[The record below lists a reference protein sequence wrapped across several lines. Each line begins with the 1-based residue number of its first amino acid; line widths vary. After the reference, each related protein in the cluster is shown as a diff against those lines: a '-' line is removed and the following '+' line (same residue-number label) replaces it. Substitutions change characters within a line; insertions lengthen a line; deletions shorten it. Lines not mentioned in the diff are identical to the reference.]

1 MVRSD
6 GTRFADGED
15 TGHAALYGSMDT
27 YDAGALDNGPAV
39 DIAAGV
45 RLAPG
50 FRAQWEFGVAH
61 DLDYRGNTNYRSAGT
76 HQPSEADLDISRILL
91 AGFFDFPGWELPSGR
106 NVSPFLGGGAG
117 VATYRL
123 SGYVQRFPDPDD
135 PSGSLRA
142 GPGGEIPFTAIPDGR
157 GRNRTWMLTGGV
169 SIPIRESIRLDL
181 SYRYVD
187 AGVLRT
193 DSGDITIVRFREEG
207 ARRQFPV
214 PINETAAEL
223 RTHALLATFRFAL

>member
-1 MVRSD
+1 MVRSS

-27 YDAGALDNGPAV
+27 YDAGALDNGLAV

-50 FRAQWEFGVAH
+50 FRAQLEFGVAH
-61 DLDYRGNTNYRSAGT
+61 DLEYRGNTNYRFAGT
-76 HQPSEADLDISRILL
+76 HQPSEANLDISRIFL
-91 AGFFDFPGWELPSGR
+91 AGFFDFPGWKLPSGR
-106 NVSPFLGGGAG
+106 DVSPFLGGGAG

-142 GPGGEIPFTAIPDGR
+142 GPGGEIPFTAIPDGH
-157 GRNRTWMLTGGV
+157 GRNRALMLTGGV
-169 SIPIRESIRLDL
+169 SIPIRESIHLDL

-193 DSGDITIVRFREEG
+193 DSGDITIVRYREG
-207 ARRQFPV
+207 GTPRQFPV